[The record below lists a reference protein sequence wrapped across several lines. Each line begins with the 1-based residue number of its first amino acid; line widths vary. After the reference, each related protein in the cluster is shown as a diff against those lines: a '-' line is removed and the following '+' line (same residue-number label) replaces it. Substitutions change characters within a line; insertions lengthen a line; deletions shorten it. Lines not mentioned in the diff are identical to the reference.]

1 MNSTAP
7 SPAAAITGL
16 GRLAG
21 WCFDHRRRV
30 ASAWVVVLVVVIAVS
45 QVVGGSLSDSF
56 SSGGSPSGQAQAL
69 LARSFPSQAGDSAQ
83 VVVQTRGP
91 VTSGADRQQ
100 MSRLVAALRPLPHVS
115 GVVGPFDRQAHHQVS
130 ADQTIAFARV
140 QFDEQ
145 TGTLPNSAALRVID
159 AGQRFSAPGFRV
171 ALDGPPISSAQS
183 LSPGSSEGIGITA
196 AIVIMLLAFG
206 SVIAMGL
213 PILTALLGVGIGFGL
228 VDLLSRVLTVPTFG
242 PELMA
247 MIGLGVGIDY
257 ALFVVTRYRDGL
269 ARGRTPRDA
278 TIVALQTSGRAVLF
292 AGGTVVI
299 SLLGLFLIDQAFMDG
314 MALASIF
321 AVIAVLL
328 GTLTLLPAAF
338 GFSGHAIDRIALPR
352 RRRSSTPSGGA
363 THQGFWYR
371 WSRQVQR
378 RPLPFALL
386 AVALVGVLAIPF
398 FSMRLA
404 FADAGNDP
412 AGQTTRHAF
421 DLLARGFGPGTNGP
435 LVIAVKLPGHNAVP
449 VARALAQRIA
459 ATPGVASSTPAR
471 VNAQATAAVITA
483 TPTTA
488 PSAAPTVALVHRLR
502 DRVVPSV
509 TRGHGVSVYVGGQ
522 TAAGVDSATHL
533 SSRLPLVIALVI
545 LLSFLLLAAVFRS
558 ILIPIKAALM
568 NVLSIGAAYGVIV
581 GVFQWGWGLSA
592 FGSFGKG
599 PIDPWIPLMMF
610 VITFGL
616 SMDYEMF
623 LLSQMQE
630 EWVKTRDNATA
641 VANGLAATA
650 KVITAAAAIMVC
662 VFGSFVINDP
672 LRILDIFGLG
682 LAVAILVDA
691 TVIRMVLV
699 PSLMELLGNRTWWM
713 PDWIERRLP
722 RLALENAA

>member
-1 MNSTAP
+1 MNSLAAP
-7 SPAAAITGL
+7 SRPALTGL

-30 ASAWVVVLVVVIAVS
+30 VSIWVVVLVVVIAAS
-45 QVVGGSLSDSF
+45 QVVGGNLSNSF
-56 SSGGSPSGQAQAL
+56 SSAGSPSGQAQAL

-83 VVVQTRGP
+83 VVVHTRTR
-91 VTSGADRQQ
+91 VTAGSNRQRID
-100 MSRLVAALRPLPHVS
+100 RLVAALRPLPHVS
-115 GVVGPFDRQAHHQVS
+115 SVVSPLDPQAHHQVS
-130 ADQTIAFARV
+130 RDGTIAFARV

-145 TGTLPNSAALRVID
+145 AGTLPNAAALRVID
-159 AGQRFSAPGFRV
+159 TAQKFSASGFQV
-171 ALDGPPISSAQS
+171 SLDGSPISSAEN
-183 LSPGSSEGIGITA
+183 LAPGSSEGIGITA
-196 AIVIMLLAFG
+196 AILIMLLAFG

-213 PILTALLGVGIGFGL
+213 PVITALLGVGIGFGL
-228 VDLLSRVLTVPTFG
+228 VDLLSHLITVPTFG

-257 ALFVVTRYRDGL
+257 SLFVVTRYRDGL
-269 ARGRTPRDA
+269 ARGRSPRDA
-278 TIVALQTSGRAVLF
+278 TIVALQTSGRAVTF

-321 AVIAVLL
+321 AVVAVLL
-328 GTLTLLPAAF
+328 ATLTLLPAAF
-338 GFSGHAIDRIALPR
+338 GFSGHAIDRIALPGR
-352 RRRSSTPSGGA
+352 RRRSAPA
-363 THQGFWYR
+363 EAAGFWYR
-371 WSRQVQR
+371 WSRRVQR
-378 RPLPFALL
+378 RPLPFAML
-386 AVALVGVLAIPF
+386 AVVLVGILAIPF

-404 FADAGNDP
+404 FADSGNDP
-412 AGQTTRHAF
+412 AGQTTRQAF
-421 DLLARGFGPGTNGP
+421 DLLARGFGPGSNGP
-435 LVIAVKLPGHNAVP
+435 LVIAVKLPNRQAVP
-449 VARALAQRIA
+449 VADELARRIER
-459 ATPGVASSTPAR
+459 TPGVASSAPAR
-471 VNAQATAAVITA
+471 INPQATAAVIIA

-488 PSAAPTVALVHRLR
+488 PSAASTVALVHRLR
-502 DRVVPSV
+502 DAVIPSV
-509 TRGHGVSVYVGGQ
+509 VRGHGVRVFVGGE

-533 SSRLPLVIALVI
+533 SARLPLVIAVVI
-545 LLSFLLLAAVFRS
+545 LLSFILLAVVFRS
-558 ILIPIKAALM
+558 ILIPIKAAAM
-568 NVLSIGAAYGVIV
+568 NVLSIGAAYGVMV
-581 GVFQWGWGLSA
+581 AVFQWGWGLSA

-630 EWVKTRDNATA
+630 EWVRTRDNATA
-641 VANGLAATA
+641 VAGGLAATA

-672 LRILDIFGLG
+672 LRILDVFGLG

-699 PSLMELLGNRTWWM
+699 PAIMELLGNRTWWM

-722 RLALENAA
+722 RLALEAGT

>member
-1 MNSTAP
+1 MSSSAP
-7 SPAAAITGL
+7 AGISSLTGL
-16 GRLAG
+16 GRLAS

-30 ASAWVVVLVVVIAVS
+30 GCIWVVVLVVVIAVS
-45 QVVGGSLSDSF
+45 QVVGGKLSDSF
-56 SSGGSPSGQAQAL
+56 SSSGSPSGQAQAL

-83 VVVQTRGP
+83 VVVQTRAP
-91 VTSGADRQQ
+91 VTSDANRRRMD
-100 MSRLVAALRPLPHVS
+100 RLVSALRSQPHVS
-115 GVVGPFDRQAHHQVS
+115 GVTGPFDPEAHHQIS
-130 ADQTIAFARV
+130 SDRTIAFARV

-145 TGTLPNSAALRVID
+145 SGTLPNSAATRVID
-159 AGQRFSAPGFRV
+159 TAQRFAAPGFRV
-171 ALDGPPISSAQS
+171 ALDGSPISSAEGAG
-183 LSPGSSEGIGITA
+183 PGSSEGIGITA

-228 VDLLSRVLTVPTFG
+228 VDLLSRLITVPTFG

-269 ARGRTPRDA
+269 ARGWSPRDA

-299 SLLGLFLIDQAFMDG
+299 SLLGLFLIEQAFMDG

-328 GTLTLLPAAF
+328 GTLTLLPATF
-338 GFSGHAIDRIALPR
+338 GFIGHAIDRIAIPGMR
-352 RRRSSTPSGGA
+352 GRSGSTA
-363 THQGFWYR
+363 TTAGFWYR

-378 RPLPFALL
+378 HPFAFALL
-386 AVALVGVLAIPF
+386 SVALVAVLAIPF

-404 FADAGNDP
+404 FADEGNDP
-412 AGQTTRHAF
+412 TGETTRQAF

-435 LVIAVKLPGHNAVP
+435 LVVAVKLPGKQAVP
-449 VARALAQRIA
+449 VAEALARRIA
-459 ATPGVASSTPAR
+459 ATPGVASASPAR
-471 VNAQATAAVITA
+471 VNPQATAAVIIA

-488 PSAAPTVALVHRLR
+488 PSAAPTVGLVHRLR
-502 DRVVPSV
+502 DTVIPSV
-509 TRGHGVSVYVGGQ
+509 TRGHGVRVLVGGE
-522 TAAGVDSATHL
+522 TAASVDSASHL
-533 SSRLPLVIALVI
+533 SARLPLVIALVI
-545 LLSFLLLAAVFRS
+545 VLSFLLLAAVFRS
-558 ILIPIKAALM
+558 ILIPIKAAIM
-568 NVLSIGAAYGVIV
+568 NVLSIGAAYGVMV
-581 GVFQWGWGLSA
+581 AVFQWGWGLSA

-630 EWVKTRDNATA
+630 EWLKSRDNATA

-672 LRILDIFGLG
+672 LRILDVFGLG

-691 TVIRMVLV
+691 TVIRMILV
-699 PSLMELLGNRTWWM
+699 PSLMEMLGSRTWWM
-713 PDWIERRLP
+713 PEWIERRLP
-722 RLALENAA
+722 RLAVEGAA

>member
-1 MNSTAP
+1 MNSP
-7 SPAAAITGL
+7 SPSPITTLTGL

-30 ASAWVVVLVVVIAVS
+30 VSFWVVVLVGVIAIS
-45 QVVGGSLSDSF
+45 QVVGGNLSDSF
-56 SSGGSPSGQAQAL
+56 SSAGSPSGEAQAL

-83 VVVQTRGP
+83 VVVQAHDP
-91 VTSGADRQQ
+91 VTSGSNRRRIE
-100 MSRLVAALRPLPHVS
+100 RLVAALRPLPHVS
-115 GVVGPFDRQAHHQVS
+115 GVVGPFDAGAHHQVS
-130 ADQTIAFARV
+130 SGRTIAFAQL

-145 TGTLPNSAALRVID
+145 AGTLPNSAATRVI
-159 AGQRFSAPGFRV
+159 ATARRFAAPGFTV
-171 ALDGPPISSAQS
+171 ALDGSPISSAEN
-183 LSPGSSEGIGITA
+183 LAPGSSEGIGITA

-213 PILTALLGVGIGFGL
+213 PIITALLGVGIGFGL
-228 VDLLSRVLTVPTFG
+228 VDLLSRAITVATFG

-321 AVIAVLL
+321 AVVAVLL
-328 GTLTLLPAAF
+328 GTLTMLPAAF
-338 GFSGHAIDRIALPR
+338 GFSGHAIDRIAIPGL
-352 RRRSSTPSGGA
+352 RRRSSTAA
-363 THQGFWYR
+363 TTGFWYR

-378 RPLPFALL
+378 RPLPFAAL
-386 AVALVGVLAIPF
+386 AVALVAVLAIPF

-412 AGQTTRHAF
+412 TGQTTRQAF
-421 DLLARGFGPGTNGP
+421 DLLARGFGPGSNGP
-435 LVIAVKLPGHNAVP
+435 LVIAVKLPGRQGVP
-449 VARALAQRIA
+449 VAQALAQRIA
-459 ATPGVASSTPAR
+459 ATPGVASVSPPR
-471 VNAQATAAVITA
+471 VNPTATAAVIIA
-483 TPTTA
+483 TPTAA

-502 DRVVPSV
+502 DQVIPSV
-509 TRGHGVSVYVGGQ
+509 TRGRGVRVFVGGE
-522 TAAGVDSATHL
+522 TAASVDSATHL
-533 SSRLPLVIALVI
+533 SARLPLVIALVI
-545 LLSFLLLAAVFRS
+545 LLSFVLLALVFRS
-558 ILIPIKAALM
+558 ILIPIKAAIM

-581 GVFQWGWGLSA
+581 AVFQWGWGLSA

-630 EWVKTRDNATA
+630 VWLKTRDNATA
-641 VANGLAATA
+641 VAGGLASTA

-672 LRILDIFGLG
+672 LRILDVFGLG

-691 TVIRMVLV
+691 TVIRMILV
-699 PSLMELLGNRTWWM
+699 PSLMEMLGNRTWWM
-713 PDWIERRLP
+713 PDWLERRLP
-722 RLALENAA
+722 RLALEGAP

>member
-1 MNSTAP
+1 MNSSAP
-7 SPAAAITGL
+7 TSAPTLTGL

-30 ASAWVVVLVVVIAVS
+30 VSAWVVVLVVVIAIS
-45 QVVGGSLSDSF
+45 QIAGGSLSDSF
-56 SSGGSPSGQAQAL
+56 SSAGSPSGRAQTL

-83 VVVQTRGP
+83 VVVQTLTP
-91 VTSGADRQQ
+91 VTAAPNRRRID
-100 MSRLVAALRPLPHVS
+100 RLVATLRPLPHVS
-115 GVVGPFDRQAHHQVS
+115 GVVGPFDPQAHHQVS
-130 ADQTIAFARV
+130 SDRTIAFARV

-145 TGTLPNSAALRVID
+145 TGTLPNSAATRVIGV
-159 AGQRFSAPGFRV
+159 AQRFAAPGFRV
-171 ALDGPPISSAQS
+171 ALDGSPISAAEN

-213 PILTALLGVGIGFGL
+213 PVITALLGVGIGFGL
-228 VDLLSRVLTVPTFG
+228 VDLLSRVITVPTFG

-269 ARGRTPRDA
+269 ARGRTPREA

-299 SLLGLFLIDQAFMDG
+299 SLLGLFLIEQAFMDG

-338 GFSGHAIDRIALPR
+338 GFSGHAIDRIAIPGL
-352 RRRSSTPSGGA
+352 RRRSSMAA
-363 THQGFWYR
+363 TAGFWYR

-378 RPLPFALL
+378 RPVPFAVL
-386 AVALVGVLAIPF
+386 AVALVAVLAIPF

-412 AGQTTRHAF
+412 TGQTTRQAF

-435 LVIAVKLPGHNAVP
+435 LVIAVRLPGRQAVP
-449 VARALAQRIA
+449 VLDTLAARIA
-459 ATPGVASSTPAR
+459 AAPGVASVSRPR
-471 VNAQATAAVITA
+471 VNARATAAVIIA

-502 DRVVPSV
+502 DSVIPSA
-509 TRGHGVSVYVGGQ
+509 TRGHGVEVLVGGE

-533 SSRLPLVIALVI
+533 ADRLPLVIALVI
-545 LLSFLLLAAVFRS
+545 LLSFVLLGVVFRS
-558 ILIPIKAALM
+558 ILIPIKAAVM

-581 GVFQWGWGLSA
+581 AVFQWGRGLSA

-641 VANGLAATA
+641 VANGLASTA

-672 LRILDIFGLG
+672 LRILDVFGLG

-699 PSLMELLGNRTWWM
+699 PSLMEMLGNRTWWM
-713 PDWIERRLP
+713 PGWIERRLP
-722 RLALENAA
+722 RLAIETAES

>member
-1 MNSTAP
+1 MNSLHPT
-7 SPAAAITGL
+7 PATGL
-16 GRLAG
+16 GRLAA

-30 ASAWVVVLVVVIAVS
+30 VSIWVVVVVVVIAVS
-45 QVVGGSLSDSF
+45 QFVGGSLSDSF
-56 SSGGSPSGQAQAL
+56 SSAGSPSGQAQAL

-83 VVVQTRGP
+83 VVVETRAP
-91 VTSGADRQQ
+91 VTSGSNRQR
-100 MSRLVAALRPLPHVS
+100 MTRLVAALRPLPHVS
-115 GVVGPFDRQAHHQVS
+115 GVVGPFDQHGRRQIS
-130 ADQTIAFARV
+130 AARTISFARV

-145 TGTLPNSAALRVID
+145 TGTLPNSAAVRVID
-159 AGQRFSAPGFRV
+159 VAQRFDAPGFRV
-171 ALDGPPISSAQS
+171 ALDGSPISSAEN

-196 AIVIMLLAFG
+196 AILIMLLAFG

-213 PILTALLGVGIGFGL
+213 PIVTALLGVGIGFGL
-228 VDLLSRVLTVPTFG
+228 VDLLSRLITMPTFG

-269 ARGRTPRDA
+269 ARGRTPREA
-278 TIVALQTSGRAVLF
+278 TIIALQTSGRAVLF

-299 SLLGLFLIDQAFMDG
+299 SLLGLFLIEQAFMDG

-338 GFSGHAIDRIALPR
+338 GFCGHAIDRIGIPGV
-352 RRRSSTPSGGA
+352 RRRSGTAA
-363 THQGFWYR
+363 TAGFWYR

-378 RPLPFALL
+378 RPLPFAVL
-386 AVALVGVLAIPF
+386 AVAVVGVLAVPF

-412 AGQTTRHAF
+412 TGQTTRQAF

-435 LVIAVKLPGHNAVP
+435 LVIAVKLPGRQAVP
-449 VARALAQRIA
+449 VADALAHRIA
-459 ATPGVASSTPAR
+459 ATPGVASVSPAR
-471 VNAQATAAVITA
+471 VNPAATAAVIIA

-488 PSAAPTVALVHRLR
+488 PSAAQTVALVRRLR
-502 DRVVPSV
+502 DSV
-509 TRGHGVSVYVGGQ
+509 IPPLTRGHGVQVLVGGE

-533 SSRLPLVIALVI
+533 SARLPLVIALVI

-558 ILIPIKAALM
+558 ILIPVKAAVM
-568 NVLSIGAAYGVIV
+568 NLLSIGAAYGVMV
-581 GVFQWGWGLSA
+581 AVFQWGWGLSA

-641 VANGLAATA
+641 VANGLASTA

-672 LRILDIFGLG
+672 LRILDVFGLG

-691 TVIRMVLV
+691 TVIRMILV
-699 PSLMELLGNRTWWM
+699 PSLMEMLGNRTWWM

-722 RLALENAA
+722 RLAIEGSE